1 MLIPDAKVNKRC
13 DKSCRTYEKNAVS
26 IKTISKS
33 GNFLDAIVGK
43 SKGTDYLIWIIVR
56 SETIVLA
63 K

>member
-13 DKSCRTYEKNAVS
+13 DKLCRTYEKNAVS

-43 SKGTDYLIWIIVR
+43 SKGTGGHGDRFL
-56 SETIVLA
+56 
-63 K
+63 